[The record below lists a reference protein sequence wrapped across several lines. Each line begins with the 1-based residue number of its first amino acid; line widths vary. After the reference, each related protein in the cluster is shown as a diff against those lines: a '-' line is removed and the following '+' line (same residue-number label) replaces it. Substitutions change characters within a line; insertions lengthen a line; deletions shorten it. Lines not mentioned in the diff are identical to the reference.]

1 MRTLVLVVVLTC
13 GAAAC
18 GGGAKPPMQPDNDP
32 VPAGDGGVDPS
43 APAPAATP
51 APH

>member
-1 MRTLVLVVVLTC
+1 MRTLVLVVVMAW
-13 GAAAC
+13 GAVAC

-43 APAPAATP
+43 APAPTP